1 MTLWTKESEIFENDR
16 GFLLELPSNS
26 DPNPNSER
34 CVILYGPVWSTVAIF
49 VIGQVQLLKL
59 MDFVLCQFLF
69 EDMIAA
75 FDKILNLLGL

>member
-1 MTLWTKESEIFENDR
+1 MTLWPKESEIFENYR
-16 GFLLELPSNS
+16 EVPCNI
-26 DPNPNSER
+26 ER
-34 CVILYGPVWSTVAIF
+34 CVILYGPVWSTVATF